1 MHNEKNKFAGRVVD
15 LKRMHAPENK
25 IENTPIKKE
34 KGGFF
39 AFKLFR
45 KKEKMHHVDF
55 LKHYKNLEK
64 KEEFIEQEILKEY
77 INDDADTEEKKQNAM
92 LDFYN
97 FANPVDVD
105 KGLTEEETKQL
116 DASKRKL
123 VLLIQQYEAGFFCEG
138 FHCNETTFI
147 RPTNKITGEETD
159 KFNSVREKAKI
170 KEFLDSSGVTDVLA
184 VTKEEIVEALAA
196 GIKNEEVK

>member
-1 MHNEKNKFAGRVVD
+1 MDEVGQVFGTCVELGLD
-15 LKRMHAPENK
+15 
-25 IENTPIKKE
+25 KE
-34 KGGFF
+34 INLE
-39 AFKLFR
+39 ADT
-45 KKEKMHHVDF
+45 EIPVDF
-55 LKHYKNLEK
+55 LCQIAK
-64 KEEFIEQEILKEY
+64 KLFVDNEQLFKIYNGAKGL
-77 INDDADTEEKKQNAM
+77 M